1 MSTHEDAPTAE
12 IAVPVPVLHDAL
24 TPSSRVGVARRFPSE
39 MPSRRS
45 RRRPAGGVLRP
56 VLAAAAAAMVAAG
69 ALAPAVLAQ
78 GGLTISTDYPSVAV
92 APGSKVS
99 FNLKL
104 TVDEPRRVALSVSG
118 VPQGWEASLL
128 GGGYVVDAVQATP
141 NSTPS
146 VRLDVTVP
154 ADAAARTYTFAVT
167 ASSGSLSDRLELS
180 VRVNPEAAGSVSL
193 ESDFPTLQGP
203 ASATYRFSVRLRNDT
218 PEDLTFGLGA
228 QGPTGWTV
236 SARPS
241 GQSQAA
247 SATVTAGSS
256 TTLNVEAD
264 PPDNVEAG
272 TYRILVTAS
281 AGSRTAQTELTVE
294 ITGTYRMTITTP
306 DGRLNASGT
315 AGSVITRQ
323 LVIRNDGTAPLQ
335 GVTLSATPP
344 SGWTVEFD
352 PETVDV
358 PAGQE
363 VQVTARITPQSD
375 ALAGDYVVTFRAST
389 QQANASEDIRVT
401 IETSLTWALVGI
413 ALIVA
418 TLAGLGWVF
427 SRYGRR

>member
-1 MSTHEDAPTAE
+1 MSTHEDASTVEGA
-12 IAVPVPVLHDAL
+12 AAL
-24 TPSSRVGVARRFPSE
+24 LPHRTLDPSSSRAVGFRHDGVRVG
-39 MPSRRS
+39 SRRLGHRL
-45 RRRPAGGVLRP
+45 RRVL
-56 VLAAAAAAMVAAG
+56 VGTAAAFLVAAG
-69 ALAPAVLAQ
+69 LVPTTFAAD
-78 GGLTISTDYPSVAV
+78 GLTISTDYPSVVV

-99 FNLKL
+99 FTLKL
-104 TVDEPRRVALSVSG
+104 SVDRARRVALSVSG
-118 VPQGWEASLL
+118 VPNGWEASIL
-128 GGGYVVDAVQATP
+128 GGGYVVEAVQAEP
-141 NSTPS
+141 GSTPS

-154 ADAAARTYTFAVT
+154 ADAAARTYSFAVT

-180 VRVNPEAAGSVSL
+180 VRVNPAAAGSVAL

-203 ASATYRFSVRLRNDT
+203 ASATYRFSVRLKNDT
-218 PEDLTFGLGA
+218 PEDLTFALGA
-228 QGPTGWTV
+228 QGPSGWNVT
-236 SARPS
+236 ARPS

-272 TYRILVTAS
+272 TYQILVTAS
-281 AGSRTAQTELTVE
+281 AGSRTAQTQLTVE
-294 ITGTYRMTITTP
+294 ITGTYQMTITTP

-323 LVIRNDGTAPLQ
+323 LVIKNSGTAPLR
-335 GVTLSATPP
+335 GVSLSATPP
-344 SGWTVEFD
+344 SGWTVDFD
-352 PETVDV
+352 PKSVDV
-358 PAGQE
+358 PAGQQVE
-363 VQVTARITPQSD
+363 VTARITPTSD

-389 QQANASEDIRVT
+389 QEASASEDIRVT

>member
-1 MSTHEDAPTAE
+1 MSTRDDAPAE
-12 IAVPVPVLHDAL
+12 PAAVALFPDRTLGGSPLPRAGGRGRAVPRFRRL
-24 TPSSRVGVARRFPSE
+24 GARFGRL
-39 MPSRRS
+39 
-45 RRRPAGGVLRP
+45 GI
-56 VLAAAAAAMVAAG
+56 AAAAALVVAAG
-69 ALAPAVLAQ
+69 FAPVGRAAT
-78 GGLTISTDYPSVAV
+78 LTLTTDYPSVVV

-104 TVDEPRRVALSVSG
+104 TVDTTRRVELDVSG
-118 VPQGWEASLL
+118 VPQGWDASIL
-128 GGGYVVDAVQATP
+128 GGGYVVDAVLASP
-141 NSTPS
+141 SSTPS

-154 ADAAARTYTFAVT
+154 ADAAARTYTMTVT
-167 ASSGSLSDRLELS
+167 ATSGSLSDRLDLS
-180 VRVNPEAAGSVSL
+180 VRVNPQAAGSVSL

-203 ASATYRFSVRLRNDT
+203 ASATYTFSVRLRNDT
-218 PEDLTFGLGA
+218 PEDLTFALGA
-228 QGPTGWTV
+228 EGPSGWTV
-236 SARPS
+236 TARPS

-256 TTLNVEAD
+256 TTLSVQAD

-272 TYRILVTAS
+272 TYQIQVTAT
-281 AGSRTAQTELTVE
+281 AGSRTAQTQLTVE
-294 ITGTYRMTITTP
+294 ITGTYQMTITTP

-323 LVIRNDGTAPLQ
+323 LVIQNNGTAPLK

-344 SGWTVEFD
+344 SGWTVDFD
-352 PETVDV
+352 PKTVDIA
-358 PAGQE
+358 PGDQA
-363 VQVTARITPQSD
+363 QVTARITPTSD

-389 QQANASEDIRVT
+389 QEANASEDIRVT

>member
-1 MSTHEDAPTAE
+1 MRMRDDSPAE
-12 IAVPVPVLHDAL
+12 
-24 TPSSRVGVARRFPSE
+24 
-39 MPSRRS
+39 
-45 RRRPAGGVLRP
+45 
-56 VLAAAAAAMVAAG
+56 AAAAAVLPERTPGGYSAPRAEAGRPDRTGGRIIGRRGARLRRLGIAVAAALVAAAG
-69 ALAPAVLAQ
+69 LAPAGLAQ
-78 GGLTISTDYPSVAV
+78 SLSLSTDYPSVAV

-104 TVDEPRRVALSVSG
+104 SVDAPRRVALAVSG
-118 VPQGWEASLL
+118 LPGGWEASIL
-128 GGGYVVDAVQATP
+128 GGGYVVDAVQAAP
-141 NSTPS
+141 GSTPS

-154 ADAAARTYTFAVT
+154 ADAQARTYGFAVV
-167 ASSGSLSDRLELS
+167 ASSGSLSDRLELA

-203 ASATYRFSVRLRNDT
+203 SSATYNFSVRLRNDT
-218 PEDLTFGLGA
+218 PEDLTFALGA
-228 QGPTGWTV
+228 QGPSGWTV
-236 SARPS
+236 TARPS

-247 SATVTAGSS
+247 SATVTAGGS
-256 TTLNVEAD
+256 TTLSVQAD

-281 AGSRTAQTELTVE
+281 AGSRSAQTELTVE

-323 LVIRNDGTAPLQ
+323 LVIRNDGTAPLR

-344 SGWTVEFD
+344 SGWTVDFE

-358 PAGQE
+358 PADQE

-389 QQANASEDIRVT
+389 QEANASADIRVT

>member
-1 MSTHEDAPTAE
+1 MSTRDDAPAE
-12 IAVPVPVLHDAL
+12 PAAVALFPDRTLGGSPLPRAGGRGRAVPRFRRL
-24 TPSSRVGVARRFPSE
+24 GARLGRL
-39 MPSRRS
+39 
-45 RRRPAGGVLRP
+45 GI
-56 VLAAAAAAMVAAG
+56 AAAAALVVAAG
-69 ALAPAVLAQ
+69 FAPVGRAAT
-78 GGLTISTDYPSVAV
+78 LTLTTDYPSVVV

-104 TVDEPRRVALSVSG
+104 TVDTTRRVELAVSG
-118 VPQGWEASLL
+118 VPQGWDASIL
-128 GGGYVVDAVQATP
+128 GGGYVVDAVLASP
-141 NSTPS
+141 SSTPS

-154 ADAAARTYTFAVT
+154 ADAAARTYTMTVT
-167 ASSGSLSDRLELS
+167 ATSGSLSDRLDLS
-180 VRVNPEAAGSVSL
+180 VRVNPQAAGSVSL

-203 ASATYRFSVRLRNDT
+203 ASATYTFSVRLRNDT
-218 PEDLTFGLGA
+218 PEDLTFALGA
-228 QGPTGWTV
+228 EGPSGWTV
-236 SARPS
+236 TARPS

-256 TTLNVEAD
+256 TTLSVQAD

-272 TYRILVTAS
+272 TYQIQVTAT
-281 AGSRTAQTELTVE
+281 AGSRTAQTQLTVE
-294 ITGTYRMTITTP
+294 ITGTYQMTITTP

-323 LVIRNDGTAPLQ
+323 LVIQNNGTAPLK

-344 SGWTVEFD
+344 SGWTVDFD
-352 PETVDV
+352 PKTVDIA
-358 PAGQE
+358 PGDQA
-363 VQVTARITPQSD
+363 QVTARITPTSD

-389 QQANASEDIRVT
+389 QEANASEDIRVT

>member
-1 MSTHEDAPTAE
+1 MSTDQDAPAE
-12 IAVPVPVLHDAL
+12 
-24 TPSSRVGVARRFPSE
+24 G
-39 MPSRRS
+39 
-45 RRRPAGGVLRP
+45 
-56 VLAAAAAAMVAAG
+56 AAAAMLPHRSLGSSSGHASRPRLGSTATRRPRRGSPLRRVGLAVAAALVAAAG
-69 ALAPAVLAQ
+69 LAPVGLAQ
-78 GGLTISTDYPSVAV
+78 EGLAISTDYPSVVV

-104 TVDEPRRVALSVSG
+104 SVDTSRRVVLAVSG
-118 VPQGWEASLL
+118 IPEGWEASIL
-128 GGGYVVDAVQATP
+128 GGGYVVEAVQAAP
-141 NSTPS
+141 GSIPS

-154 ADAAARTYTFAVT
+154 ADAPARTYAFTVT

-180 VRVNPEAAGSVSL
+180 IRVNPEAAGSVSL

-203 ASATYRFSVRLRNDT
+203 ASATYRFSVRLKNDT
-218 PEDLTFGLGA
+218 PEDLTFALGA
-228 QGPTGWTV
+228 QGPSGWTV
-236 SARPS
+236 TARPS

-272 TYRILVTAS
+272 TYQIQVTAS

-294 ITGTYRMTITTP
+294 ITGTYQMTITTP

-315 AGSVITRQ
+315 AGSAITRQ
-323 LVIRNDGTAPLQ
+323 LVIRNSGSAPLR
-335 GVTLSATPP
+335 GVSLSATPP
-344 SGWTVEFD
+344 SGWTVTFD

-358 PAGQE
+358 PAGEE
-363 VQVTARITPQSD
+363 VQVTATITPTSN

-389 QQANASEDIRVT
+389 QEASASEDIRVT

>member
-1 MSTHEDAPTAE
+1 MSTHQDAPAE
-12 IAVPVPVLHDAL
+12 D
-24 TPSSRVGVARRFPSE
+24 
-39 MPSRRS
+39 
-45 RRRPAGGVLRP
+45 
-56 VLAAAAAAMVAAG
+56 AAAAMVPHRTLGGSSSGHRARPRLGSTAAG
-69 ALAPAVLAQ
+69 RPRLGSALRRFGLAVVAALVAAAGFAPASLAQ
-78 GGLTISTDYPSVAV
+78 EGLAISTDYPSVVV

-104 TVDEPRRVALSVSG
+104 SVDASRRVALAVSG
-118 VPQGWEASLL
+118 IPEGWEASIL
-128 GGGYVVDAVQATP
+128 GGGYVVEAVQVAP
-141 NSTPS
+141 GSTPS

-154 ADAAARTYTFAVT
+154 ADAPARTYAFAVT

-180 VRVNPEAAGSVSL
+180 IRVNPEAAGSVSL

-203 ASATYRFSVRLRNDT
+203 ASATYRFSVRLKNDT
-218 PEDLTFGLGA
+218 PEDLTFALGA
-228 QGPTGWTV
+228 QGPSGWTV
-236 SARPS
+236 TARPS
-241 GQSQAA
+241 SQSQAA

-272 TYRILVTAS
+272 TYQILVTAS

-294 ITGTYRMTITTP
+294 ITGTYQMTITTP

-315 AGSVITRQ
+315 AGSAITRQ
-323 LVIRNDGTAPLQ
+323 LVIRNTGSAPLR

-344 SGWTVEFD
+344 SGWTVKFE
-352 PETVDV
+352 PESVDV
-358 PAGQE
+358 PAGEE
-363 VQVTARITPQSD
+363 VQVTATITPTSD

-389 QQANASEDIRVT
+389 KEANASEDIRVT

-427 SRYGRR
+427 NRYGRR

>member
-1 MSTHEDAPTAE
+1 MSTHEDAPTAGTTV
-12 IAVPVPVLHDAL
+12 AVPVPHDAL
-24 TPSSRVGVARRFPSE
+24 APSRVGSHRRFSGHT
-39 MPSRRS
+39 PSRRAGRWLV
-45 RRRPAGGVLRP
+45 RRVLRH
-56 VLAAAAAAMVAAG
+56 VLAAAAAATLAAG
-69 ALAPAVLAQ
+69 ALVPATLAQ
-78 GGLTISTDYPSVAV
+78 GGLTLTTDYPSVAV

-99 FNLKL
+99 FSLKL

-118 VPQGWEASLL
+118 VPQGWEASIL
-128 GGGYVVDAVQATP
+128 GGGYVVDAVEASP
-141 NSTPS
+141 SSTPS

-154 ADAAARTYTFAVT
+154 TDAEARTYTLAVT
-167 ASSGSLSDRLELS
+167 ASSGKLSDRLELS
-180 VRVNPEAAGSVSL
+180 VRVNPEAAGSVSM

-203 ASATYRFSVRLRNDT
+203 SSATYSFSVRLRNDT
-218 PEDLTFGLGA
+218 PEDLTFAIGA
-228 QGPTGWTV
+228 QGPSGWTV
-236 SARPS
+236 TAHPS

-247 SATVTAGSS
+247 SATVNAGSS
-256 TTLNVEAD
+256 TTLSVQAD

-272 TYRILVTAS
+272 TYQIQVTAT

-294 ITGTYRMTITTP
+294 ITGSYQMTITTP

-344 SGWTVEFD
+344 SGWTVDFD
-352 PETVDV
+352 PKTVDV
-358 PAGQE
+358 PPGQE
-363 VQVTARITPQSD
+363 VQVAARITPQSD

>member
-1 MSTHEDAPTAE
+1 MSTHEDATPDPA
-12 IAVPVPVLHDAL
+12 AVALLPDRTLGRLPSDARG
-24 TPSSRVGVARRFPSE
+24 PRRG
-39 MPSRRS
+39 RARS
-45 RRRPAGGVLRP
+45 RGWS
-56 VLAAAAAAMVAAG
+56 AAARLRRLGLAVAASLVLG
-69 ALAPAVLAQ
+69 SALAPLGLAQ
-78 GGLTISTDYPSVAV
+78 SGLSISTDYPSVAV

-104 TVDEPRRVALSVSG
+104 TVDTARRVAVAVSG
-118 VPQGWEASLL
+118 VPSGWEASIL
-128 GGGYVVDAVQATP
+128 GGGYVVDAVQASP

-154 ADAAARTYTFAVT
+154 ADAPARTYTLAVT
-167 ASSGSLSDRLELS
+167 ATSGSLSDRLELS
-180 VRVNPEAAGSVSL
+180 IRVNPEAAGSVSL

-203 ASATYRFSVRLRNDT
+203 ASATYRFSVRLKNDT
-218 PEDLTFGLGA
+218 PEDLTFALGA
-228 QGPTGWTV
+228 QGPSGWTV
-236 SARPS
+236 TARPS

-272 TYRILVTAS
+272 TYQIQVTAS

-294 ITGTYRMTITTP
+294 ITGTYQMTITTP

-323 LVIRNDGTAPLQ
+323 LVIRNNGTAPLRN
-335 GVTLSATPP
+335 VTLSATPP
-344 SGWTVEFD
+344 SGWTVDFD
-352 PETVDV
+352 PKTVDV
-358 PAGQE
+358 APGEEA
-363 VQVTARITPQSD
+363 QVTARITPTSD

-389 QQANASEDIRVT
+389 QEANASEDIRVT